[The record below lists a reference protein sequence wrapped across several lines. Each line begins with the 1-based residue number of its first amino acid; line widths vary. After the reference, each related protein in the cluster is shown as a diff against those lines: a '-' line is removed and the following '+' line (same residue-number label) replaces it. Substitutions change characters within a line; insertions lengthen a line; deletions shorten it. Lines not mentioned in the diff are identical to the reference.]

1 MNPRA
6 VKLTTQISNERKTA
20 MLAVVGLR
28 TDGEKP
34 TQTPD
39 PYR

>member
-1 MNPRA
+1 MR
-6 VKLTTQISNERKTA
+6 LTTQISNERKTA

-28 TDGEKP
+28 TDGEKL
-34 TQTPD
+34 TQTTD